1 FRHLVEAAECLI
13 LILRADHSIV
23 YFSPFA
29 ERLTGYSLAEVRG
42 RDYFEVFMP
51 ETERPAAIE
60 EFRRI
65 VQGHQTHGYQAT
77 NLSRDGS
84 KRWIVWNVR
93 LLPSY
98 EDEPA
103 ILAVGQDIT
112 SLREAQTR
120 ALQSERLAA
129 IGQMMAGLA
138 HESRN
143 ALQRSQA
150 CLEMLAIKVQDRPD
164 ALDLIARIQNAQD
177 HLHHLY
183 EDVRGY
189 ASPILLE
196 RRESNL
202 RDIWQ
207 EAWTH
212 LEPASQTRKA
222 VLHEQIAGVNLV
234 ASVDPFRLAQVFRNL
249 FENALAACPPPV
261 EITVSAREATLDGHG
276 ALLLSVLDN
285 GPGIPPD
292 QAGKLFEPFFTTKTK
307 GTGLGLSIARRI
319 IEEHGG
325 SLQNN
330 PSTTGAEFLIT
341 LPRET
346 PS

>member
-1 FRHLVEAAECLI
+1 
-13 LILRADHSIV
+13 
-23 YFSPFA
+23 
-29 ERLTGYSLAEVRG
+29 
-42 RDYFEVFMP
+42 MP
-51 ETERPAAIE
+51 A
-60 EFRRI
+60 
-65 VQGHQTHGYQAT
+65 
-77 NLSRDGS
+77 
-84 KRWIVWNVR
+84 
-93 LLPSY
+93 Y

-112 SLREAQTR
+112 SLREAQNR

-150 CLEMLAIKVQDRPD
+150 CLEMLAIKVHDRPD

-189 ASPILLE
+189 AAPILLE

-202 RDIWQ
+202 REIWQ

-212 LEPASQTRKA
+212 LEPASRAKKA
-222 VLHEQIAGVNLV
+222 VLHENVEGVNLV
-234 ASVDPFRLAQVFRNL
+234 ACVDPFRLGQVFRNL
-249 FENALAACPPPV
+249 FENALAACPTPV
-261 EITVSAREATLDGHG
+261 EITISAREATLEGRPV
-276 ALLLSVLDN
+276 LVLSVLDN
-285 GPGIPPD
+285 GPGIPPE
-292 QAGKLFEPFFTTKTK
+292 QVGKLFEPFFTTKTK

-325 SLQNN
+325 SLQIG
-330 PSTTGAEFLIT
+330 PSAAGAEFLIT

-346 PS
+346 PA